1 MTTPQPP
8 TPLWQT
14 RKFRIAA
21 LASVVGLL
29 VLILILQN
37 FDRIYVQFFFWEAR
51 IPIAVVI
58 FISMVVGAG
67 LEVLVRILLRRRKR
81 RRETA
86 RQAANP
92 PEGKAELV
100 AD

>member
-1 MTTPQPP
+1 MTTPTPP

-21 LASVVGLL
+21 LASGVGVL

-51 IPIAVVI
+51 TPIAVVI
-58 FISMVVGAG
+58 FISMLVGAG
-67 LEVLVRILLRRRKR
+67 LEMLVRILLRRRKR

-92 PEGKAELV
+92 PEGKT
-100 AD
+100 D